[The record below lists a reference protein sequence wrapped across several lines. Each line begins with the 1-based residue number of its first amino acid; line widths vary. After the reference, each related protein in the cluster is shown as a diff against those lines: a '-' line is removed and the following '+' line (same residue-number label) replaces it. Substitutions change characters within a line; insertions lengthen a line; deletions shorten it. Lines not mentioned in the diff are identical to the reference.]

1 MSSVVFR
8 YYHSLMIIFV
18 KEFHI
23 QSYIDIIICLL
34 FKNST
39 VSSNYNHN
47 NRLASYIIIADR
59 AGAELPECAVHVS
72 RSRPGNARPGPGMSS
87 QCIRQ

>member
-1 MSSVVFR
+1 
-8 YYHSLMIIFV
+8 MIIFV
-18 KEFHI
+18 KEFYI

-47 NRLASYIIIADR
+47 NRLSSYIIIADWAWGAR
-59 AGAELPECAVHVS
+59 AELQSIAALCMCTCLDQA
-72 RSRPGNARPGPGMSS
+72 NA
-87 QCIRQ
+87 ID